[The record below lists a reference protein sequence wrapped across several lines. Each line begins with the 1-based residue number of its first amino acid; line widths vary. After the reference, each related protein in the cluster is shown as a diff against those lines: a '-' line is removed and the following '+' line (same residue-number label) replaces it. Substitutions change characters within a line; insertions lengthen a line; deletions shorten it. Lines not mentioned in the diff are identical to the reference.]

1 MSVTSGNRFV
11 PLLLV
16 FVAAVLLFGP
26 VIAHAATVTVTGT
39 ADSGAGTL
47 RQAIADAASGDTIN
61 FSLPANSVIGLTSG
75 TLIVDKS
82 LTINGPGAPLLR
94 VRNFDP
100 NIGSN
105 RFRVFTISA
114 GGFNVA
120 ISGLTISDG
129 KDGGLV
135 NGTNTLTLTRCVIFG
150 NGAYRSGGGG
160 IANSG
165 TMTISECTISGNAST
180 AFGAS
185 GGGIRNNGSLTIT
198 NSTISG
204 NLVFPGDGGGI
215 SNVGTLNLTNCTIS
229 DNTADLAGG
238 INNLSGGTVKAVNSV
253 IARNRSNLD
262 DNPAPDFN
270 GELTSSGHNLIG
282 TNDRMTGTPG
292 PGDQIGTPGAPID
305 PRLGPLQD
313 NGGPTQTQA
322 LLVGSTAINAGN
334 DAVAPL
340 RDQRGYVRAGVS
352 DIGAFEF
359 GGTISV
365 TLANISTRVQV
376 GHNDDVLIAG
386 FILTGSQPKK
396 LLLRALGPSVQLSG
410 VLSDPVLTLYDS
422 AGQLIATNDNWRT
435 NSNATEI
442 EATGLAPRDNSE
454 SAILTSL
461 TPGAYT
467 AVVSRVNGA
476 GVMFSPGI
484 GLVEVYD
491 LDRTVNSKLAN
502 VSSRGLV
509 QAGDNVMIAGV
520 IVLGSDSQKVIV
532 RALGPS
538 IAVPGRLL
546 DPTLDLRD
554 SNGALIASN
563 DNWRT
568 AQEMEIAA
576 TGIPPTNDAE
586 SAIIRT
592 LPPAPYTAIVRGVN
606 GTTGIA
612 LVEVYALN

>member
-1 MSVTSGNRFV
+1 MN
-11 PLLLV
+11 
-16 FVAAVLLFGP
+16 
-26 VIAHAATVTVTGT
+26 I
-39 ADSGAGTL
+39 
-47 RQAIADAASGDTIN
+47 IN
-61 FSLPANSVIGLTSG
+61 SSIT
-75 TLIVDKS
+75 D
-82 LTINGPGAPLLR
+82 
-94 VRNFDP
+94 
-100 NIGSN
+100 
-105 RFRVFTISA
+105 
-114 GGFNVA
+114 NV
-120 ISGLTISDG
+120 SY
-129 KDGGLV
+129 GGLF
-135 NGTNTLTLTRCVIFG
+135 I
-150 NGAYRSGGGG
+150 GGGG
-160 IANSG
+160 IYNLSVPGYDSSVDISNSTISNNSAFEGYGGGIWNHNPTVSDGPPASG
-165 TMTISECTISGNAST
+165 TVNVINCTISGNS
-180 AFGAS
+180 AFMAGGVYNAS
-185 GGGIRNNGSLTIT
+185 GNTVNASNTIIAKNANFGGKPS
-198 NSTISG
+198 
-204 NLVFPGDGGGI
+204 
-215 SNVGTLNLTNCTIS
+215 
-229 DNTADLAGG
+229 
-238 INNLSGGTVKAVNSV
+238 
-253 IARNRSNLD
+253 
-262 DNPAPDFN
+262 PDFS
-270 GELTSSGHNLIG
+270 GELTSQGYNFIGDSSGATI
-282 TNDRMTGTPG
+282 TPA
-292 PGDQIGTPGAPID
+292 PGDQIGTAALPID
-305 PRLGPLQD
+305 PLLGPLQD

-322 LLVGSTAINAGN
+322 LLADSTAINAGN

-359 GGTISV
+359 GGTIPV

-422 AGQLIATNDNWRT
+422 AGQAIATNDNWRT
-435 NSNATEI
+435 NSNAPEI
-442 EATGLAPRDNSE
+442 EATGLAPRNNSE

-467 AVVSRVNGA
+467 AVVSGVNGA

-502 VSSRGLV
+502 ISSRGLV

-538 IAVPGRLL
+538 IDVPGHLL

-554 SNGALIASN
+554 SNGTLIASN